1 MTPYAA
7 CKIVNTLLK
16 EMGSKKVLPP
26 QMFYTY
32 VKKNYIKN
40 TDGKINVE
48 DLNEWFKKYTEKHNI
63 TNFVQEELPLS

>member
-16 EMGSKKVLPP
+16 EMGSQKVLPP

-40 TDGKINVE
+40 TDGKISVE